1 MKEVCDKQV
10 LSMQDR
16 INLLERQL
24 AESQAKVASADS
36 LHQKKMSEQKAEA
49 EKLHLQ
55 NMNEKMGE
63 LEKMF
68 DKMVEDASNKARG
81 LLEEE
86 RRQRQV
92 METEWTERKAYLE
105 DELQKASET
114 NALLQEQLDGLITAH
129 ETEAPHQL
137 PGTATPVLSEP
148 AGREALP
155 QQAAEIDWKAKLDAK
170 FAQKLGDFYPSRASI
185 GLVPPAAPEHAQRK
199 EEHFVD
205 ARETADERMS
215 KEMKS
220 KKDDEG
226 KPRVKEA
233 DTIAIPDMPTPET
246 YRQWKN
252 LVRELVRSS
261 SDKPDEAWE
270 WIMEVWDPK
279 LSRAE
284 LEAKLQNPGK
294 FVTLDTK
301 LTAALTKSARGDLG
315 NRILNHKEEQA
326 KKGHQ
331 TRGRTALLMFDDY
344 FKTSEE
350 PGTLYSLEDLLKV
363 AKFGDTIAD
372 LKKFINRWDAV
383 LAGMKKEPEE
393 TVLRD
398 VLLRQIRPSTLLK
411 YDIDTYDRAKEGDPS
426 KTYSF
431 LVKAIRD
438 LIDRE
443 RRIEIGSSTRINR
456 SRTTPKIGQD
466 YPWYPL
472 QRGRRHP
479 QEAELLTE
487 RRSRAETS

>member
-1 MKEVCDKQV
+1 MQSTIQALGSQCRVAIDQMKEVCDKQV

-55 NMNEKMGE
+55 KMNEKMSE

-86 RRQRQV
+86 RKQRQV

-105 DELQKASET
+105 DELRKASET
-114 NALLQEQLDGLITAH
+114 NALLQDQLDGLIPVH

-155 QQAAEIDWKAKLDAK
+155 QAAEIDWKAKLDAK
-170 FAQKLGDFYPSRASI
+170 FAQKLGEFYPSRAPA
-185 GLVPPAAPEHAQRK
+185 GLIHPAVPEPAHSK

-205 ARETADERMS
+205 ARETADERLSNAGDGGAEGKAPASSGDANAPMS
-215 KEMKS
+215 GLAELLKEMKS
-220 KKDDEG
+220 KKDDDG

-233 DTIAIPDMPTPET
+233 DAIAIPDMPTPET

-270 WIMEVWDPK
+270 WIMEV
-279 LSRAE
+279 
-284 LEAKLQNPGK
+284 
-294 FVTLDTK
+294 
-301 LTAALTKSARGDLG
+301 
-315 NRILNHKEEQA
+315 
-326 KKGHQ
+326 
-331 TRGRTALLMFDDY
+331 
-344 FKTSEE
+344 
-350 PGTLYSLEDLLKV
+350 
-363 AKFGDTIAD
+363 
-372 LKKFINRWDAV
+372 
-383 LAGMKKEPEE
+383 
-393 TVLRD
+393 
-398 VLLRQIRPSTLLK
+398 
-411 YDIDTYDRAKEGDPS
+411 
-426 KTYSF
+426 
-431 LVKAIRD
+431 
-438 LIDRE
+438 
-443 RRIEIGSSTRINR
+443 
-456 SRTTPKIGQD
+456 
-466 YPWYPL
+466 
-472 QRGRRHP
+472 
-479 QEAELLTE
+479 
-487 RRSRAETS
+487 